1 MRTKSDC
8 EAERACSNPLT
19 CKKEL
24 ETSTKGANRCEWG
37 AAGRSARELGASK
50 HAANESAEQGFLGS
64 MVVPTPGGI
73 SRWDAIYSGRQ
84 SGAGGSKFWNFDLKR
99 QRVSRCGASG
109 YTLETMEL

>member
-1 MRTKSDC
+1 MQQPADMQ
-8 EAERACSNPLT
+8 ERVGDQH
-19 CKKEL
+19 
-24 ETSTKGANRCEWG
+24 KGRQSMNEG
-37 AAGRSARELGASK
+37 AVGRSARELGASK
-50 HAANESAEQGFLGS
+50 HAANESAEPGFLGS